1 MKNAI
6 TDNECDTACRGRK
19 GGSRCG
25 AHYFDV
31 MALNENWAQHN
42 SMKCWVQKNRN
53 NEITLKWFYCV
64 EDTWEYHAT
73 KIFRDPKFMSGES
86 YRTNQPIL
94 GLILWSQIHHATK
107 IFHDPKF
114 MSGESYRTDQPILG
128 LVLRS
133 QIHHATKNLCAPKFI
148 SGESYR
154 NELPISLSILQK
166 QNITLRKACAFLSS
180 FLAKATA
187 VRVKSDVGNWIK
199 TSYNEEIEIK
209 RRMP

>member
-86 YRTNQPIL
+86 YRT
-94 GLILWSQIHHATK
+94 
-107 IFHDPKF
+107 
-114 MSGESYRTDQPILG
+114 DQPILG

-166 QNITLRKACAFLSS
+166 QNITLRMAYVPLIAL
-180 FLAKATA
+180 LAKAT
-187 VRVKSDVGNWIK
+187 VVSINSNLGKRIK
-199 TSYNEEIEIK
+199 TSYNEEIEINEECHNRQWMRHRMSWQK
-209 RRMP
+209 RWL

>member
-1 MKNAI
+1 MKQKTVTPGLSPSSPNAMQV
-6 TDNECDTACRGRK
+6 TLSLWHLC
-19 GGSRCG
+19 
-25 AHYFDV
+25 
-31 MALNENWAQHN
+31 ENWAQHN

-73 KIFRDPKFMSGES
+73 KSFRDPKFMSGES

-94 GLILWSQIHHATK
+94 GLILW
-107 IFHDPKF
+107 
-114 MSGESYRTDQPILG
+114 
-128 LVLRS
+128 S